1 MEIEWSWNRVGMKL
15 DNVGLT
21 LDHVETDSD
30 HDYKNHINNVKLTTS

>member
-1 MEIEWSWNRVGMKL
+1 MELECSWTML

-30 HDYKNHINNVKLTTS
+30 HDFKNNINHNNAKLTTS